1 MCFDAVRLNSSWGY
15 GKQIEEE
22 NIGRKYIQNTTGKI
36 LVNICTY
43 VTLYD
48 ILYIF
53 YRILSTII
61 FYCIALYH
69 ITLQG
74 VLTDVN
80 LDYSIACLFF
90 FAVELRIFR
99 PPQGTRGFENLTAID
114 CSKCLPTC
122 HNSRYALDYSYADD
136 GNLYAKNCGGYL
148 DVFYKDLSA
157 IKYRQ
162 EMAFDFMDLVG

>member
-1 MCFDAVRLNSSWGY
+1 M
-15 GKQIEEE
+15 
-22 NIGRKYIQNTTGKI
+22 YIRHAIRYSIHNLSYI
-36 LVNICTY
+36 TY
-43 VTLYD
+43 IVT
-48 ILYIF
+48 
-53 YRILSTII
+53 
-61 FYCIALYH
+61 ALYY
-69 ITLQG
+69 IILKV
-74 VLTDVN
+74 VLTDVK
-80 LDYSIACLFF
+80 LDYSTACLLF

-99 PPQGTRGFENLTAID
+99 PPKGTRGFENLTAID

-136 GNLYAKNCGGYL
+136 SNKYAKNCGGYL

>member
-1 MCFDAVRLNSSWGY
+1 MAFLWTHHVAIVIRSKKKSLA
-15 GKQIEEE
+15 K
-22 NIGRKYIQNTTGKI
+22 NISRIRQKKI
-36 LVNICTY
+36 LLNICAY

-53 YRILSTII
+53 YSILRKTILH
-61 FYCIALYH
+61 CIALY
-69 ITLQG
+69 QG
-74 VLTDVN
+74 VPTDVN
-80 LDYSIACLFF
+80 LDYSIACLLF

-99 PPQGTRGFENLTAID
+99 PPKGTRGFENLTAID

-136 GNLYAKNCGGYL
+136 GNSYAKNCGGYL